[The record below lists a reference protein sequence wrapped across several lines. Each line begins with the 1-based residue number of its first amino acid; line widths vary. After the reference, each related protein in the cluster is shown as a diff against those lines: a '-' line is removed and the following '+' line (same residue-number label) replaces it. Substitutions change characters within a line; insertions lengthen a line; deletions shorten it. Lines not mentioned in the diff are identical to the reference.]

1 MIKLSVN
8 INKIATLR
16 NARGEDNP
24 NVLRAALDIENFG
37 ANGITVHPRPDQRHI
52 RYDDVYAIKE
62 KIKVELNIEG
72 YPSDEYIDL
81 VKKVKPAQAT
91 LVPDAPGVLTS
102 DAGWEIRKNKE
113 ILQHVISDLKST
125 GARVS
130 LFIDPDTT
138 TLEELKL
145 ARELGADRIE
155 LYTKKYADEFA
166 KGHGESA
173 IVPYQKTA
181 KIAGDLGL
189 KINAGHDLN
198 LANLN
203 FFARSIPN
211 LAEVSIG
218 HALICDA
225 LYFGLKQTV
234 ERYLEQVKI

>member
-1 MIKLSVN
+1 MVKLSVN

-16 NARGEDNP
+16 NARGENNP
-24 NVLRAALDIENFG
+24 NVLRAALDIESYG

-72 YPSDEYIDL
+72 YPTREYIDL
-81 VKKVKPAQAT
+81 VKNIRPAQAT

-113 ILQHVISDLKST
+113 LLRNVIRELRDT

-130 LFIDPDTT
+130 LFVDPDSITS
-138 TLEELKL
+138 EDLKL
-145 ARELGADRIE
+145 SKELGAKRIE

-166 KGHGESA
+166 KGNGETV
-173 IVPYQKTA
+173 IIPYQKTA
-181 KIAGDLGL
+181 KMAVDVDLE
-189 KINAGHDLN
+189 INAGHDLN
-198 LANLN
+198 LDNLK
-203 FFARSIPN
+203 FFVKNIPH
-211 LAEVSIG
+211 LKEVSIG